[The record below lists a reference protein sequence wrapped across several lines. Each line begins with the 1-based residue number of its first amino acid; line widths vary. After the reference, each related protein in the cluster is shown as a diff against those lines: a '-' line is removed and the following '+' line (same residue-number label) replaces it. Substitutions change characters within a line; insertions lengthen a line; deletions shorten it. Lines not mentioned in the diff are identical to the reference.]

1 MTIEKRKNGHDLA
14 SPLQLTIP
22 SGSPNHEKPSRMVP
36 LMIWRTTA
44 RTSAKRIQIFI
55 LAAVTMAFLAVFSS
69 FSGSS
74 FFTDLGNNGIVP
86 SNVGA
91 GSKDTCVITISAWNN
106 FGFVWNLYDSITANS
121 PSIGCFVW
129 FVGDISVHP
138 DKKAMHKIRRIMA
151 ISRDRF
157 TVVTMADMEKEL
169 GESFKPLEL
178 AFKFDMVELQTTLK
192 PFAFRYVF
200 QKMKVSSTI
209 FLDNDIWVTGSLLPL
224 QRELRKRSAIVTP
237 HILSPIP
244 EDGNK
249 QKDLDFLTA
258 GVFNFGFVAFRNSP
272 TANAFLD
279 FWSQRLSLYGY
290 VDHEK
295 GMFYDQNWGMFIPAF
310 FDHEDYMV
318 IRDPRYNIA
327 YWNLHT
333 TGAKLNLDNT
343 SGLPRLDGEHA
354 VFVHFSGMSLLEEFD
369 MYGISR
375 HQNRYTL
382 NDFPKLE
389 AVMKAYIHMLE
400 EHDALAFRTIPY
412 GYSTFFDGTTIEPLM
427 RRVFAAAMYPM
438 NVVANGLADSGD
450 ATPYYGISLS
460 AYDRVAYQKNVAS
473 NPFCASKICNPEK
486 TLSFL
491 EWYLKYI
498 PESAVDLEGLFFF
511 SGVEHGV
518 WQKRNDLQTAFPN
531 PTGDNFVAFKDW
543 FLKQAVVEN
552 MVSKEVFE
560 SWRSVWKYHC
570 SHHNKFHKVMSESND
585 VGLNIIGWHGGQ
597 FSIGITSN
605 KLYAAAREANI
616 TTNAIQLPSPGGG
629 KKFSHPSL
637 LGYELTRSPTEIV
650 NIIAVNADYTY
661 RALKDISAI
670 IRDNKY
676 NIGYWAW
683 ELEIFPRLWM
693 KALSEYDEIW
703 CPSAFVK
710 HSIESS
716 SGYDGTP
723 VNVLPLPLLREEAHH
738 SPATSSSLPYE
749 ITSIENEG
757 TPFTFLIVFDFQSY
771 KERKNPLA
779 AIRAF
784 LEAFPAFS
792 DPSGLYRLVV
802 KSHSGTA
809 VEIEEMKLEANNDP
823 RVVFIS
829 RVLSDAENIALHN
842 HQDCYVSL
850 HRSEGYGLNILE
862 SMGAG
867 IPVIATNYSGNV
879 EFFDAA
885 PSYLDKCHFPVPYKL
900 LKLDESVGPY
910 EAGNHWADPD
920 HDYVVKSMKKVSE
933 NRCKTQHGSD
943 IAKLVY
949 GRFGEAAVGTKMLEL
964 LSSAAPRILKKQ
976 NDSFQLKQNFI
987 EKTLKNMRGWNGPRA
1002 PAHKV

>member
-1 MTIEKRKNGHDLA
+1 
-14 SPLQLTIP
+14 
-22 SGSPNHEKPSRMVP
+22 
-36 LMIWRTTA
+36 MIT
-44 RTSAKRIQIFI
+44 
-55 LAAVTMAFLAVFSS
+55 AFLALFSS
-69 FSGSS
+69 FPVSS
-74 FFTDLGNNGIVP
+74 FIDLGNNGIVP
-86 SNVGA
+86 SDILWTM
-91 GSKDTCVITISAWNN
+91 SEETCVMTISAWNN
-106 FGFVWNLYDSITANS
+106 FGFVWNLYDSMVANS

-138 DKKAMHKIRRIMA
+138 DKEAMHKIRRVMTIA
-151 ISRDRF
+151 DNRF
-157 TVVTMADMEKEL
+157 TIVTMADMEKEL
-169 GESFKPLEL
+169 EESFKPLEL

-192 PFAFRYVF
+192 PFAFKYVF
-200 QKMKVSSTI
+200 QKMRASSTI

-224 QRELRKRSAIVTP
+224 QRELQKRSVIVTP

-249 QKDLDFLTA
+249 QNDLDILTA

-279 FWSQRLSLYGY
+279 FWSQRLSSYGF

-295 GMFYDQNWGMFIPAF
+295 GMFYDQKWGMFIPTF
-310 FDHEDYMV
+310 FDHEDYLV

-333 TGAKLNLDNT
+333 TGAKLNLDDK
-343 SGLPRLDGEHA
+343 SGLPRLDDEHA

-382 NDFPKLE
+382 GDFPKME
-389 AVMKAYIHMLE
+389 AVMRAYIHKLE
-400 EHDALAFRTIPY
+400 EHDALEFRAIPY
-412 GYSTFFDGTTIEPLM
+412 GYSTFFDGIRIDPLM
-427 RRVFAAAMYPM
+427 RRAFAAAMYPT
-438 NVVANGLADSGD
+438 NIANGLADSGD

-460 AYDRVAYQKNVAS
+460 TYDRVAYQKNVVS
-473 NPFCASKICNPEK
+473 NPFCTSNICK
-486 TLSFL
+486 TENMLSFL
-491 EWYLKYI
+491 EWYLMYI
-498 PESAVDLEGLFFF
+498 PESAVLEGLFFY

-518 WQKRNDLQTAFPN
+518 WQKRKDLQKAFPN
-531 PTGDNFVAFKDW
+531 PTGDSFVAFKDW
-543 FLKQAVVEN
+543 FLKNSVVEN
-552 MVSKEVFE
+552 MVSKELFQT
-560 SWRSVWKYHC
+560 WYSVWTYHC
-570 SHHNKFHKVMSESND
+570 SNHNQFHKVASGNSD
-585 VGLNIIGWHGGQ
+585 VGVNIIGWHGGQ

-605 KLYAAAREANI
+605 KLYAAAREVKI
-616 TTNAIQLPSPGGG
+616 TTNAIQLPSPSLG

-650 NIIAVNADYTY
+650 NIVVVNADATY
-661 RALKDISAI
+661 FAFEYISDIVH
-670 IRDNKY
+670 DNKY

-683 ELEIFPRLWM
+683 ELEIFPQLWM
-693 KALSEYDEIW
+693 RALAEFDEIW
-703 CPSAFVK
+703 CPSTFVK

-723 VNVLPLPLLREEAHH
+723 VNVLPLPLLQEEAYH
-738 SPATSSSLPYE
+738 SPASPGSLPYE
-749 ITSIENEG
+749 MTSLNKGE
-757 TPFTFLIVFDFQSY
+757 PFTFLIVFDFQSY
-771 KERKNPLA
+771 KERKNPVA

-784 LEAFPAFS
+784 LEAFPASS
-792 DPSGLYRLVV
+792 DPLGKYRLVV

-809 VEIEEMKLEANNDP
+809 VEMEEMKLEANNDP
-823 RVVFIS
+823 RVVFIT
-829 RVLSDAENIALHN
+829 RVLSDAENIALH
-842 HQDCYVSL
+842 HYQDCYVSL

-885 PSYLDKCHFPVPYKL
+885 PSYIEQCHFPVPYTL
-900 LKLDESVGPY
+900 VKLDKSVGPY
-910 EAGNHWADPD
+910 AARNRWADPD
-920 HDYVVKSMKKVSE
+920 HDYVVKAMRKVSM

-949 GRFGEAAVGTKMLEL
+949 GRFGEAAVGKIMLEL
-964 LSSAAPRILKKQ
+964 LSAATPRILQKQ
-976 NDSFQLKQNFI
+976 KEKFQFNQNFL
-987 EKTLKNMRGWNGPRA
+987 ERTLKNMKGWNDI
-1002 PAHKV
+1002 